1 MDQNIVKR
9 LAEQIGG
16 SVIGLGTGARG
27 GSGVVVDTDR
37 VLTLARNLHAQAV
50 EVRFGGERR
59 ADGEVLGTDWDVDLA
74 VVAVSTADAQPV
86 AWAPDGAELAIGSPV
101 VALGDPAGQGLRVTA
116 GALSAAPRSV
126 RGPRGRLID
135 GVLEHTAPL
144 PRGAGG
150 GPLVDTEGRLLGLN
164 AVRQRGGLLLAWPA
178 SALRERAQ
186 ALLAGKATAPRR
198 LGVVLAPPR
207 LARRLRASVGLPE
220 QDGLL
225 VRAVD
230 DAGAAQSAG
239 LLRGDLI
246 VEAGGRPVRSVDDLY
261 AALDATGASRPLTL
275 SVLRGTDRREL
286 SVSFDA
292 DEERS

>member
-1 MDQNIVKR
+1 MDHDIVKR
-9 LAEQIGG
+9 LAQQIGG
-16 SVIGLGTGARG
+16 SVIGLGSGARG
-27 GSGVVVDTDR
+27 GSGVVVETDR
-37 VLTLARNLHAQAV
+37 VLTLARNLRAAAV

-74 VVAVSTADAQPV
+74 VVGVSTADAPLV
-86 AWAPDGAELAIGSPV
+86 AWAPDGAELVIGSPV

-116 GALSAAPRSV
+116 GALSAAPRAV

-150 GPLVDTEGRLLGLN
+150 GPLVDPEGRLLGLN

-178 SALRERAQ
+178 AALRERAQ
-186 ALLAGKATAPRR
+186 ALLTGQAIAPRR
-198 LGVVLAPPR
+198 LGIVLAPPR

-220 QDGLL
+220 HDGLL
-225 VRAVD
+225 VQAVD

-246 VEAGGRPVRSVDDLY
+246 VEAGGSPVRSVDDLY
-261 AALDATGASRPLTL
+261 AAVDAAGGSRPLTL
-275 SVLRGTDRREL
+275 RVLRGTDEREL

-292 DEERS
+292 DQEKS

>member
-1 MDQNIVKR
+1 MDQDIVKR
-9 LAEQIGG
+9 LAQQIGG
-16 SVIGLGTGARG
+16 SVIGLGSGARG
-27 GSGVVVDTDR
+27 GSGVVVATDR
-37 VLTLARNLHAQAV
+37 VLTLARNLHAPAV
-50 EVRFGGERR
+50 EVRFGGGRR

-86 AWAPDGAELAIGSPV
+86 PWAPDGAELAIGSPV

-116 GALSAAPRSV
+116 GALSAAPRPV

-150 GPLVDTEGRLLGLN
+150 GPLVDTEGRLVGLN

-178 SALRERAQ
+178 SALRERAR
-186 ALLAGKATAPRR
+186 ALLAGQATAPRR

-261 AALDATGASRPLTL
+261 AALDAAGAAKPLTL
-275 SVLRGTDRREL
+275 SVLRGTDQREL
-286 SVSFDA
+286 SVSFDG
-292 DEERS
+292 DEEQS

>member
-1 MDQNIVKR
+1 MDQDIVKR
-9 LAEQIGG
+9 LADQIGG

-150 GPLVDTEGRLLGLN
+150 GPLVDTEGRLLGL
-164 AVRQRGGLLLAWPA
+164 
-178 SALRERAQ
+178 RERAY

-207 LARRLRASVGLPE
+207 LARRLRAAVGLPE

-261 AALDATGASRPLTL
+261 AALDATGASQPLTL

-292 DEERS
+292 GEERS